1 MRILSNLAST
11 FRGMSQLPVEII
23 RSSRRKRTLQ
33 ATVTDGVIRV
43 RVPEGLAATEERRL
57 VDSLVQKVRRKMESN
72 EVDLTARA
80 QALAQRFNLPTPDT
94 ISWSS
99 RQNTRWGSCTPATR
113 SVRIS
118 DKLVAVPGF
127 VLDYVI
133 VHELCHLDERG
144 HGAAFKTLMDRYPLA
159 ERATGYLMA
168 LGFHGSSAIEPPPH
182 IDAMRRD

>member
-1 MRILSNLAST
+1 M
-11 FRGMSQLPVEII
+11 
-23 RSSRRKRTLQ
+23 Q

-43 RVPEGLAATEERRL
+43 RVPDGLAPSEERRL
-57 VDSLVQKVRRKMESN
+57 VDNLVQKVRRKMESTK
-72 EVDLTARA
+72 VDLTARA
-80 QALAQRFNLPTPDT
+80 QVLAHRFNLPTPDT

-118 DKLVAVPGF
+118 DKLLSVPNF

-133 VHELCHLDERG
+133 IHELSHLDERG
-144 HGAAFKTLMDRYPLA
+144 HGPAFQALIDRYPLT

-168 LGFHGSSAIEPPPH
+168 LGLHESSDIEPPP
-182 IDAMRRD
+182 ATEG